1 MNVPTTNR
9 NNPLRLLGVASLVM
23 GLSFATGC
31 ATSAPG
37 YGAAGNY
44 NGNSN
49 GYNNGY
55 CNTCGVVTRI
65 ETGVGSRTP
74 NATGAVVGGLVGA
87 VAGRELAKNS
97 TNSTGRQNTA
107 TVAGAAAGAAI
118 GNAIQNRA
126 GTGYNVFVRLDN
138 GQQLVAMQDDIGNI
152 REGSRV
158 RVDNGRAYLQ

>member
-1 MNVPTTNR
+1 MNMPTNFRTNR
-9 NNPLRLLGVASLVM
+9 LRLLGVATLAI

-31 ATSAPG
+31 ATSGQG
-37 YGAAGNY
+37 YGSSGGY
-44 NGNSN
+44 NANAS

-65 ETGVGSRTP
+65 ETGVGSRAP

-87 VAGRELAKNS
+87 VAGRELAKNN
-97 TNSTGRQNTA
+97 TDSTGRTNTA
-107 TVAGAAAGAAI
+107 TVAGAAAGALI

-138 GQQLVAMQDDIGNI
+138 GQQLVAMQDDLGNI

-158 RVDNGRAYLQ
+158 RVDNGRAYMQ

>member
-1 MNVPTTNR
+1 MNIRANS
-9 NNPLRLLGVASLVM
+9 LHILGSAALAV

-31 ATSAPG
+31 ATNPG
-37 YGAAGNY
+37 YGSNGNYNSNAGNY
-44 NGNSN
+44 NNS
-49 GYNNGY
+49 Y

-65 ETGVGSRTP
+65 ETGVGSRAP

-87 VAGRELAKNS
+87 VAARELAKNN
-97 TNSTGRQNTA
+97 TDSTGRTNTA
-107 TVAGAAAGAAI
+107 TVAGAAAGALI
-118 GNAIQNRA
+118 GNAVQNRA

-138 GQQLVAMQDDIGNI
+138 GQQLVAMQDDLGNI